1 MCDGIMIIMFLCIFD
16 CYECCALLERLT
28 ICAFCRAMR
37 HALVN
42 TKSIRMHRLHRA
54 ASLVAEVECAF
65 IGPLRSAFDASVK
78 TERLPI
84 GINNLEAS

>member
-28 ICAFCRAMR
+28 ICAFCRTMR

-42 TKSIRMHRLHRA
+42 TKSIRMHWLNT
-54 ASLVAEVECAF
+54 SSGLVTEVQCTLVC
-65 IGPLRSAFDASVK
+65 PLRSAFDTTIKA
-78 TERLPI
+78 ERLPI
-84 GINNLEAS
+84 GINNLEAT

>member
-28 ICAFCRAMR
+28 ICTFCRAMR

-42 TKSIRMHRLHRA
+42 LECVRMQRLNRA
-54 ASLVAEVECAF
+54 AGLVAEVQCALVS
-65 IGPLRSAFDASVK
+65 PLWLTRDA
-78 TERLPI
+78 TR
-84 GINNLEAS
+84 EAESFAIAVDDL

>member
-28 ICAFCRAMR
+28 ICAFCRTMR
-37 HALVN
+37 HTLVDL
-42 TKSIRMHRLHRA
+42 KCIRMHRLHRA
-54 ASLVAEVECAF
+54 AGLVAEVQCTLV
-65 IGPLRSAFDASVK
+65 GPLRSAFDASVK
-78 TERLPI
+78 THSFPI